1 MQILKAFLIFLTVAS
16 PVFTF
21 KVEVIS
27 IQVYSRRFRE
37 YTQLKRRNPGMIH
50 MKKLCFKLKQYG
62 TDLVRLG
69 IASWL
74 LTNTMFLLGSHVP
87 FITLDFVRQISLESF
102 LGIWFGICL
111 CLAIPWFL
119 SAHSGRIRLS
129 LAPSMAMYIAALMLK
144 ETFI

>member
-1 MQILKAFLIFLTVAS
+1 
-16 PVFTF
+16 
-21 KVEVIS
+21 
-27 IQVYSRRFRE
+27 
-37 YTQLKRRNPGMIH
+37 MIH

-102 LGIWFGICL
+102 LGIWMGIYL
-111 CLAIPWFL
+111 CMAFPDVYKRQRQWLAVKDT
-119 SAHSGRIRLS
+119 
-129 LAPSMAMYIAALMLK
+129 ALQ
-144 ETFI
+144 

>member
-1 MQILKAFLIFLTVAS
+1 
-16 PVFTF
+16 
-21 KVEVIS
+21 
-27 IQVYSRRFRE
+27 
-37 YTQLKRRNPGMIH
+37 MIH

-102 LGIWFGICL
+102 LGIWMGIYL
-111 CLAIPWFL
+111 CMAFPYLILTGSNARHVSLVPSTAI
-119 SAHSGRIRLS
+119 
-129 LAPSMAMYIAALMLK
+129 YIAALALQGSVIPVSY
-144 ETFI
+144 THLYS

>member
-1 MQILKAFLIFLTVAS
+1 
-16 PVFTF
+16 
-21 KVEVIS
+21 
-27 IQVYSRRFRE
+27 
-37 YTQLKRRNPGMIH
+37 MIH

-102 LGIWFGICL
+102 LGIWMGIYL
-111 CLAIPWFL
+111 C
-119 SAHSGRIRLS
+119 
-129 LAPSMAMYIAALMLK
+129 MAFPYLI
-144 ETFI
+144 